1 MMDVET
7 KEVRVNMDLATFKEG
22 QILKLKFKNGVP
34 VDRFWRRRLQDARI
48 DNCVQVIEDA
58 KPAKKLKGKKDD
70 R

>member
-34 VDRFWRRRLQDARI
+34 VDPRGFL
-48 DNCVQVIEDA
+48 
-58 KPAKKLKGKKDD
+58 LH
-70 R
+70 

>member
-22 QILKLKFKNGVP
+22 QIVKLKFKNGVP

-58 KPAKKLKGKKDD
+58 KPVKKLKGKKDD